1 MWGILTMG
9 KYTEDDRDKRIC
21 LSCGTMSVSLEY
33 TMKEHTRMCMGC
45 GNMWTVKHDRDKE
58 D

>member
-1 MWGILTMG
+1 MY
-9 KYTEDDRDKRIC
+9 KEDDRDKRIC

-33 TMKEHTRMCMGC
+33 TLNEHTRMCMGC
-45 GNMWTVKHDRDKE
+45 GNMWTVEHDKDKK